1 MNIQGVLEIAGS
13 IIVSFGGSA
22 AILVACTK
30 WCSELLAKKMFEN
43 IKKQNEQ
50 EMEMFRTEV
59 LKQRKENDAL
69 VDKTLF
75 ITKSQYEMEVKIYK
89 EIWGN
94 LYKCVASIKELFD
107 FERELP
113 EENRIYYEELN
124 DRVKEVQDD
133 FLNFSSL
140 IDENAPFYVAEYY
153 NKFILLKDEFSNVL
167 ELSIRLRNE
176 APNFSEE
183 LKNSS
188 NQILCQ
194 ILVLKEEILEDVR
207 NYLQGLKIK

>member
-1 MNIQGVLEIAGS
+1 MNIQDVLEIAGG
-13 IIVSFGGSA
+13 IIISFGGSA
-22 AILVACTK
+22 TILVACTK

-50 EMEMFRTEV
+50 EMEIFRTEV

-75 ITKSQYEMEVKIYK
+75 ITKSQYEMEIKIYK
-89 EIWGN
+89 EIWGE
-94 LYKCVASIKELFD
+94 LYKCVTSIKELFD

-113 EENRIYYEELN
+113 EENNIYYRDLN
-124 DRVKEVQDD
+124 DRIKEVEKNFKD
-133 FLNFSSL
+133 FSSL
-140 IDENAPFYVAEYY
+140 VDENAPFYVAEYY
-153 NKFILLKDEFSNVL
+153 NKFILLKNEFLNVL
-167 ELSIRLRNE
+167 NLSIRLKEE

-183 LKNSS
+183 LMNSS

-194 ILVLKEEILEDVR
+194 IMMLKEEILEGVR
-207 NYLQGLKIK
+207 GYLQGLKIK